1 MLVHYVVASILCRL
15 LSLLMLL
22 TLLTLLIFMHQ
33 YCHIYLICS
42 CYLANYA
49 IANADGT
56 LPTLF
61 TRVT

>member
-33 YCHIYLICS
+33 YCHIYFIYS
-42 CYLANYA
+42 CYLACSA
-49 IANADGT
+49 IANTDDT
-56 LPTLF
+56 RPTLF